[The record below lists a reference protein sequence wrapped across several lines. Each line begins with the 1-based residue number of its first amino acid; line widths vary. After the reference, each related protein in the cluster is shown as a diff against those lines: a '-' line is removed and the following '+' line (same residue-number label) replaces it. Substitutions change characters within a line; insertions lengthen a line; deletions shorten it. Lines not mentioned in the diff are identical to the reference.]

1 MLINVY
7 NTITSPGFEPKIN
20 KDSAPQAWDES
31 LKTDEIKKQ
40 FDALGAAIKEHRR
53 HRAKEPRDGAPPV
66 WFGVEDHGPPFDLR
80 LRVAFE
86 SLHVQGFLIPE
97 CRVEPKPSG
106 RSSRRE
112 LQSQMA
118 AEFLA
123 GLRSKDSLGLRVGM
137 RLRQVEQISS
147 GGRSKEGWPAGQPWS
162 ASERQEHRID
172 RVNHTVAR
180 RDIHKPGNHTD

>member
-7 NTITSPGFEPKIN
+7 NTITSPGFDPKII
-20 KDSAPQAWDES
+20 KDSAPQAWVES
-31 LKTDEIKKQ
+31 LKTDEIKQQ

-66 WFGVEDHGPPFDLR
+66 RFGVEDHGPPFDLR

-86 SLHVQGFLIPE
+86 SLQVQGFRIPE
-97 CRVEPKPSG
+97 CRVEPKASG

-123 GLRSKDSLGLRVGM
+123 GHPQQGFARSSRWDAASP
-137 RLRQVEQISS
+137 
-147 GGRSKEGWPAGQPWS
+147 GR
-162 ASERQEHRID
+162 
-172 RVNHTVAR
+172 
-180 RDIHKPGNHTD
+180 TDLKWGA